1 MLWGVFIGSDDDK
14 KFLCRISLA
23 LQPQREHNLN
33 ESTVDSW
40 VLSERLGH
48 FLKALSDLFFAPVLS
63 NF

>member
-14 KFLCRISLA
+14 KSLSRVYFA

-33 ESTVDSW
+33 QSTVDSW
-40 VLSERLGH
+40 VLSKRLGH